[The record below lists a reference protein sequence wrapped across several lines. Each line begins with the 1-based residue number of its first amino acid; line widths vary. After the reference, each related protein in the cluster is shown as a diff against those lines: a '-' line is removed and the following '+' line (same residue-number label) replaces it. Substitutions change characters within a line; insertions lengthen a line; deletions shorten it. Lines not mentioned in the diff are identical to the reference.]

1 MLEIVLEC
9 ISSRTVGQ
17 KKFESILHVFEEETD
32 DKVIKKETAPV
43 VVETEYAMVPGTKY
57 TLSITGVFPGAF
69 STLQKCNCDLLY
81 IYCEDGL
88 NAVDRFK
95 ISNEENK

>member
-17 KKFESILHVFEEETD
+17 KKFESILHSFEETD
-32 DKVIKKETAPV
+32 DKVVKKETAPV

-57 TLSITGVFPGAF
+57 TLFITGVFPGALN
-69 STLQKCNCDLLY
+69 TLQKCNCDLLY

-88 NAVDRFK
+88 SAVDRFK
-95 ISNEENK
+95 IYNEENKQ